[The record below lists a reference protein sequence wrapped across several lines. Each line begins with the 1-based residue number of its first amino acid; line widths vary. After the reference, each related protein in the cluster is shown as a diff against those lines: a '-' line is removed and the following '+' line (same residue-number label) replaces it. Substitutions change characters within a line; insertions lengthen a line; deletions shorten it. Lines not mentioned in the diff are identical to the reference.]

1 MIESMLQAITTE
13 VQNRVL
19 ALGRASAA
27 EGRVTR
33 QIPALQGQDPAK
45 FGVAIATVGGEVL
58 TFGDANELF
67 SLQSI
72 SKVFALCAL
81 VSLDADAWA
90 RIGWGPSA
98 HNHDSIEG
106 LDREAKPA
114 NPFVNAGAIVVTDRL
129 HDLTRQAVASVQ
141 SVLRLGA
148 CPHGWTIDEHVASSE
163 AATSHRNL
171 AIAHLLADDAYLYND
186 PDVVLN
192 EYFNQCAIAGSPRD
206 LALASL
212 FLADVDGRFGVLPR
226 DERRRINSVLLMSG
240 TYGAAADVSF
250 RIGLP
255 AKSGISGAILAI
267 APGKGTIVVWSPPLD
282 ERGNSTGALVAL
294 EELTKILNWSVF

>member
-1 MIESMLQAITTE
+1 MIESGLKAITSD

-19 ALGRASAA
+19 TLGRASAA
-27 EGRVTR
+27 EGRVTQ
-33 QIPALQGQDPAK
+33 QIPALQGQDPSK
-45 FGVAIATVGGEVL
+45 FGVAVATVGGEML
-58 TFGDANELF
+58 TFGDADESF

-98 HNHDSIEG
+98 NNHNSVEA

-129 HDLTRQAVASVQ
+129 HDLTRQAAHSVQ
-141 SVLRLGA
+141 DVLRSGA
-148 CPHGWTIDEHVASSE
+148 CPEGWTIDEHVASSE

-171 AIAHLLADDAYLYND
+171 AIAHLLADGAYLYND
-186 PDVVLN
+186 PDMVLN
-192 EYFNQCAIAGSPRD
+192 EYFNQCAIAGSAQD
-206 LALASL
+206 LAAASL
-212 FLADVDGRFGVLPR
+212 FLADVQRRFCVLPR

-255 AKSGISGAILAI
+255 AKSGISGVILAI
-267 APGKGTIVVWSPPLD
+267 APGRGTIVVWSPPLD

-294 EELTKILNWSVF
+294 EELTRILDWSIF